1 MNQCPVCHKQLSGIP
16 IQCDNCKTVLYQ
28 PFCPKCN
35 APLDLKYPKCMQ
47 CGEPYNLPFGNPYL
61 INQQSTSRNQHQIP
75 DAHQPI
81 PVQKTPSQSHK
92 RKVTLIFFAV
102 AFITVLLILFLLII
116 PTIQRNEEVANLEEN
131 HIDVCV
137 KSNTVTEENM
147 ERFLEPVWKSTV
159 PEMMRVKG
167 QPLFVSSDTEDYF
180 QISLDV
186 MINAGEYD
194 IYILPKSNFQSC
206 ATNGYFLSLDALVE
220 NGTINTEGIDL
231 SSTRTTVVNESTVT
245 SETHLY
251 GIPIDD
257 LYGFL
262 NGMGLNNRGMVM
274 AIAVNN
280 QNEDNI
286 VAFFNGLLQA
296 GRGDKPGW
304 MIQEISNADGESLKS
319 TISENNEIQYQVYNT
334 YQDGMDT
341 LGYFYFEYGGF
352 NVEFHVSK
360 LEDGRKLVEADA
372 LNAAGEFH
380 SFLLDWEIYEYR
392 NDLIALALKE
402 NQWGGYFGLDP
413 SILFLGFDIEG
424 SKKRIFL
431 QYNATTN
438 ELRGLYGT
446 SKDEIKHLAYIN
458 WNNSSQNCPP

>member
-194 IYILPKSNFQSC
+194 
-206 ATNGYFLSLDALVE
+206 
-220 NGTINTEGIDL
+220 
-231 SSTRTTVVNESTVT
+231 
-245 SETHLY
+245 
-251 GIPIDD
+251 
-257 LYGFL
+257 
-262 NGMGLNNRGMVM
+262 M
-274 AIAVNN
+274 
-280 QNEDNI
+280 
-286 VAFFNGLLQA
+286 
-296 GRGDKPGW
+296 
-304 MIQEISNADGESLKS
+304 
-319 TISENNEIQYQVYNT
+319 
-334 YQDGMDT
+334 
-341 LGYFYFEYGGF
+341 
-352 NVEFHVSK
+352 
-360 LEDGRKLVEADA
+360 
-372 LNAAGEFH
+372 
-380 SFLLDWEIYEYR
+380 
-392 NDLIALALKE
+392 
-402 NQWGGYFGLDP
+402 
-413 SILFLGFDIEG
+413 
-424 SKKRIFL
+424 
-431 QYNATTN
+431 
-438 ELRGLYGT
+438 GT
-446 SKDEIKHLAYIN
+446 SK
-458 WNNSSQNCPP
+458 NSPPEQESAIIEAAK